1 MAEQQG
7 QERTCADC
15 EAVETDPWAKQC
27 GNCGGTLPAVQRP
40 AVAQTAPMAPVAP
53 TVTAEGLEID
63 DEPWGDA
70 DIFAAL
76 SNQPGAPA
84 SVNPPANPMPP
95 LPPTATPAAPSAT
108 SPPAAPTSA
117 TPTQPAPAG
126 PSSAARQL
134 RLSSPE
140 LVITVEPG
148 AGVLLGRDPASPIST
163 HPAVGNHVSSRHARV
178 WIDGDPATLFVSDIG
193 STNGTWLAGIRL
205 LQGVQNVLR
214 PGDTIQL
221 TGEHPVIVEVL

>member
-1 MAEQQG
+1 MADQQG
-7 QERTCADC
+7 KERTCAGC
-15 EAVETDPWAKQC
+15 KEVETDPWAKQC
-27 GNCGGTLPAVQRP
+27 GNCGIDLPAVQR
-40 AVAQTAPMAPVAP
+40 AAAPMAPVAL
-53 TVTAEGLEID
+53 TVTTEGLEVD
-63 DEPWGDA
+63 GDQWGDS
-70 DIFAAL
+70 DVFSAL
-76 SNQPGAPA
+76 SNQPGAPTP
-84 SVNPPANPMPP
+84 VIPPANPMPP
-95 LPPTATPAAPSAT
+95 QLPTATPAAPSAT

-117 TPTQPAPAG
+117 GPTQPAPAG
-126 PSSAARQL
+126 VSSGVRQL

-178 WIDGDPATLFVSDIG
+178 WIDGDPAALFVSDIG

-214 PGDTIQL
+214 PGDMIQL